1 MHLKTTANLCTS
13 LPQEN
18 IFEVKA
24 AKCIQKRSENTFG
37 KFQLVV
43 YNMKKV
49 FS

>member
-24 AKCIQKRSENTFG
+24 VKYIQKRSEKYIWKILIG
-37 KFQLVV
+37 VV
-43 YNMKKV
+43 
-49 FS
+49 